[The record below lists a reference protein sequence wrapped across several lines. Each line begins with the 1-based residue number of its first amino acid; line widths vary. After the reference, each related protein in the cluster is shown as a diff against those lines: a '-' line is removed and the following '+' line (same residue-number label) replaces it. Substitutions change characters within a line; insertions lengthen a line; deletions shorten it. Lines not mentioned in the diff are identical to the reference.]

1 VRPMRTVLAALLL
14 LTAAATPA
22 AEPSPKR
29 EAGAPEPWQE
39 GMPLMSGDRWA
50 RLHIDVDAK
59 GRPLKCRIA
68 ATNLSESMRFYACQ
82 AFLRDWHVEP
92 LVKDGVAVPGRVERT
107 LMLPGPARRRL
118 EEKARKRW
126 LAEHPEAR

>member
-1 VRPMRTVLAALLL
+1 MRLIAAALLTL
-14 LTAAATPA
+14 IPASAPA

-29 EAGAPEPWQE
+29 EAGALEPWQE

-50 RLHIDVDAK
+50 RLHIDVDAR

-82 AFLRDWHVEP
+82 AFLRDWRTEP
-92 LVKDGVAVPGRVERT
+92 LTRNGIAVPGTVERT
-107 LMLPGPARRRL
+107 LMLPGPTRRRM
-118 EEKARKRW
+118 EEKAHKRW
-126 LAEHPEAR
+126 LAEHPEPR

>member
-1 VRPMRTVLAALLL
+1 MRLIVTALLL
-14 LTAAATPA
+14 LAA

-29 EAGAPEPWQE
+29 EPGALEPWQE

-50 RLHIDVDAK
+50 RLHIDVDAR

-82 AFLRDWHVEP
+82 AFLRDWRTEP
-92 LVKDGVAVPGRVERT
+92 LTRNGVAVPGTVERT

-126 LAEHPEAR
+126 RAEHPEAR

>member
-1 VRPMRTVLAALLL
+1 MRLIAAALLMV
-14 LTAAATPA
+14 TAASTPA
-22 AEPSPKR
+22 AEPAPKR
-29 EAGAPEPWQE
+29 EPGALEPWQE

-50 RLHIDVDAK
+50 RLRIDVDAK

-82 AFLRDWHVEP
+82 AFLRDWHTEP
-92 LVKDGVAVPGRVERT
+92 LMRNGVAVAGTVERT
-107 LMLPGPARRRL
+107 LMMPGPARRRL